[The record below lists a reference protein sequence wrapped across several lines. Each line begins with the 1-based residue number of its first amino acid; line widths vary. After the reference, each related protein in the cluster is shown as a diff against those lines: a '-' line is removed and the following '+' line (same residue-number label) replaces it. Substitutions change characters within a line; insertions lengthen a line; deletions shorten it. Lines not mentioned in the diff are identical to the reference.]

1 MIMKWIDPDTVRWSR
16 RTSFWVEVAELFTIF
31 AFVHVALGSA
41 LAGAR
46 AGAEA
51 LISGP
56 HAVMFWVGVII
67 LGSVV
72 PLLLNLLT
80 RSHKILACSAIL
92 GIIGALVAIGNFA
105 GICFVVQKVI
115 DEPDEKKRKAQLQI
129 SYNTRMLLQAL
140 WIIIAIAAPCFQAFA
155 GVLPLLF
162 PRVTIYYLQITGKYK
177 PLTPPQEPVDIAVE
191 DDPAPAEASAVQPRD
206 EGGEQ
211 E

>member
-1 MIMKWIDPDTVRWSR
+1 MASSIGCIELFMIMKWIDPDTVRWSR

-80 RSHKILACSAIL
+80 RSHKIMACSAIL
-92 GIIGALVAIGNFA
+92 GIIGAL
-105 GICFVVQKVI
+105 
-115 DEPDEKKRKAQLQI
+115 
-129 SYNTRMLLQAL
+129 LLRAS
-140 WIIIAIAAPCFQAFA
+140 I
-155 GVLPLLF
+155 LF
-162 PRVTIYYLQITGKYK
+162 SGYY
-177 PLTPPQEPVDIAVE
+177 
-191 DDPAPAEASAVQPRD
+191 DPIMF
-206 EGGEQ
+206 
-211 E
+211 